1 MKTSLNLITIPS
13 PKQEYEE
20 RGRSV
25 VELLSS
31 QTTTQKLQFAHVR
44 HPITLTMP
52 ATADKRYN
60 NAAVESNNF
69 GYVSNERPGHYALEY
84 HVGQGLVVAI
94 GQC

>member
-1 MKTSLNLITIPS
+1 IPS

-44 HPITLTMP
+44 HFITLTMP

-60 NAAVESNNF
+60 NAAVEPNNF
-69 GYVSNERPGHYALEY
+69 GYVSNERPGHYVRNITL
-84 HVGQGLVVAI
+84 GRDWW
-94 GQC
+94 